1 MLTPKPMSDTD
12 VVTIN
17 PGPLGWPGEAAAYM
31 RACPFTRQGYDVVDV
46 AMDAMRLHGWRL
58 NGFWHRDWTL
68 NDWRTFAGLFGTD
81 HAIPMDNGYAAACS
95 YSIRACITAW
105 EKGYTIRSY
114 YRREDYPPP
123 AAS

>member
-17 PGPLGWPGEAAAYM
+17 PGL
-31 RACPFTRQGYDVVDV
+31 
-46 AMDAMRLHGWRL
+46 L
-58 NGFWHRDWTL
+58 
-68 NDWRTFAGLFGTD
+68 GTD